1 MKNWLLAFRNLLRNR
16 RRSMTTLFAMVIG
29 LTSVLVFGG
38 YAGNINYGLQTQF
51 VQHGGHLQIQ
61 HRNYFLYGS
70 GDPVSYGLAD
80 YEHIIEAVKSDPEL
94 ARLVTVVT
102 PVLAVNGIAGN
113 FAAGVSRTVFGSGIV
128 VADQNRMRLWNDY
141 GFPSTP
147 KDLALT
153 ATSPDSALIGTG
165 VARVLRLCGP
175 LKVSDC
181 APQDAPAGWP
191 GKSSQGDHEPEA
203 EGAQPVAAPSDIAQ
217 LATLEA
223 NANTKAPEPHGAR
236 IELLTSNAYGAPN
249 VAELKIVEA
258 QKQAVKDVDDMFVQL
273 HLAQAQRLVY
283 GGGKP
288 EVTSIVVQLKHT
300 SQLGVARERLNA
312 LLHTTLQGQ
321 PLEVLDF
328 ETLNPQY
335 GQITGM
341 FAAVFGFIAVMIA
354 TIVMFTVGNTMNMAV
369 MERTKEIGTLRAIG
383 VRGSG
388 IRNIFLCEG
397 FLLGTCGAVLGTLFA
412 LLAAA
417 LINHSG
423 LHWTPPGQTDPV
435 ALTVRVWGETGMIV
449 RNALG
454 VIVVATFSAWWPARR
469 AARML
474 IVDSLR
480 FA

>member
-38 YAGNINYGLQTQF
+38 YAGNINYGLQTQY

-70 GDPVSYGLAD
+70 GDPVSYGLAG
-80 YEHIIEAVKSDPEL
+80 YEHIIDVVKGDPEL
-94 ARLVTVVT
+94 ARLVAVVT

-141 GFPSTP
+141 GFPSQP
-147 KDLALT
+147 KALALT

-181 APQDAPAGWP
+181 NQ
-191 GKSSQGDHEPEA
+191 PEATQTQAQA
-203 EGAQPVAAPSDIAQ
+203 EGAQGAAAPPDIAQ

-223 NANTKAPEPHGAR
+223 HADAKAPEPRGAR

-283 GGGKP
+283 GGGTP

-300 SQLGVARERLNA
+300 SQLGVARARLNA
-312 LLHTTLQGQ
+312 LLHTKLQGE

-412 LLAAA
+412 LIAAA

>member
-29 LTSVLVFGG
+29 LASVLVFGG
-38 YAGNINYGLQTQF
+38 YAGNINYGLQTNY

-70 GDPVSYGLAD
+70 GDPVSYGLTNYA
-80 YEHIIEAVKSDPEL
+80 HIIDLVKSDPEL
-94 ARLVTVVT
+94 SRLVTVVT

-141 GFPSTP
+141 GFPDHP
-147 KDLALT
+147 KPLALT
-153 ATSPDSALIGTG
+153 ATSADAALIGTG

-175 LKVSDC
+175 LKVPDC
-181 APQDAPAGWP
+181 R
-191 GKSSQGDHEPEA
+191 EPEA
-203 EGAQPVAAPSDIAQ
+203 AQAVDAPSAATPPD
-217 LATLEA
+217 LARLAALEA
-223 NANTKAPEPHGAR
+223 NAKASAPHGAR

-249 VAELKIVEA
+249 VAELNIVEA

-273 HLAQAQRLVY
+273 HLKEAQQLVY

-288 EVTSIVVQLKHT
+288 EVTSIVVQLRHT
-300 SQLGVARERLNA
+300 SQLAEARARLNA
-312 LLHTTLQGQ
+312 LLHSTLQGE

-328 ETLNPQY
+328 ATLNPQY

-341 FAAVFGFIAVMIA
+341 FGAVFGFIAAMIA

-412 LLAAA
+412 LIAAA
-417 LINHSG
+417 LVNHAG

-469 AARML
+469 AARMP
-474 IVDSLR
+474 IVDALR

>member
-80 YEHIIEAVKSDPEL
+80 YEHIIDVVENDPEL
-94 ARLVTVVT
+94 APLVTVVT

-141 GFPSTP
+141 GFPNTS

-181 APQDAPAGWP
+181 NDPQAPQTQAQA
-191 GKSSQGDHEPEA
+191 QA
-203 EGAQPVAAPSDIAQ
+203 EGAQLAVAPSDIAQ

-223 NANTKAPEPHGAR
+223 NANTKAPEPRGAR

-249 VAELKIVEA
+249 VAALKIVEA

-273 HLAQAQRLVY
+273 HLTQAQRLVY

-300 SQLGVARERLNA
+300 SQLGVARARLNT

-397 FLLGTCGAVLGTLFA
+397 FLLGTLGAVLGTLFA
-412 LLAAA
+412 LIAAA